1 MDYELPDAPA
11 GTQREC
17 GLGQEWRSA
26 RTEDRAPRRRKRE
39 IDQHG
44 RNEKKTEGEKCD
56 GWRDS
61 GRAVGAV
68 DRAEATV
75 LGQRAGGRTVVVAM
89 GRGGDTEEQ
98 NAHQAAQGQR
108 ITPHGSLSQMVH
120 TSRQTLK
127 EPAIV
132 VNTLWLQ
139 MNMSRNKER
148 GPCSR

>member
-1 MDYELPDAPA
+1 MDHGSPRAPA
-11 GTQREC
+11 VTQRER
-17 GLGQEWRSA
+17 GLGQAWRSA

-44 RNEKKTEGEKCD
+44 RNEKKAEGEQCD

-75 LGQRAGGRTVVVAM
+75 LGQRAGGRTVVVGM

-108 ITPHGSLSQMVH
+108 VTPHGSLSQMVH
-120 TSRQTLK
+120 TSPPTLK
-127 EPAIV
+127 EPV
-132 VNTLWLQ
+132 MLVNTLWLQ
-139 MNMSRNKER
+139 MNMSRNKKR